1 MISVTEVR
9 MSPEEGLEGD
19 HYRGRSGHRH
29 VTLVQ
34 AEHLA
39 VIASC
44 MGLKNIAPECLRRN
58 LIVSGINLRAL
69 RDKVVAV
76 GEVKIEITGLCHPCR
91 RMAEILG
98 PGG

>member
-1 MISVTEVR
+1 

-44 MGLKNIAPECLRRN
+44 MGLKNIDPECLRRN

-76 GEVKIEITGLCHPCR
+76 GEVKIEITGLCQPCR
-91 RMAEILG
+91 RMEEILG